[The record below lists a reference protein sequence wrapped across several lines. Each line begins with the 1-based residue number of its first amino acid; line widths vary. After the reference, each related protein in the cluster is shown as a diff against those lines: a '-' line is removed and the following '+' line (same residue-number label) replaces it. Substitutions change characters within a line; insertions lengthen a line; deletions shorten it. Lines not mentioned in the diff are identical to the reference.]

1 MNPSANLSP
10 ACTYHQLENGIHVLT
25 IRSLA
30 RAATIEYYEQF
41 EHILEGQ
48 TKDSPT
54 LRWLTDSTIGLGP
67 IGFGFSQTRNLVN
80 RLKELPPMRSAWLVS
95 SDNFSLNLV
104 ESFVRMLRVPRIK
117 FRTFTVDQYD
127 QSIAWLLADE

>member
-1 MNPSANLSP
+1 VNPSSNPSP
-10 ACTYHQLENGIHVLT
+10 ACTYHQLDNGIHVLT
-25 IRSLA
+25 IRSLS
-30 RAATIEYYEQF
+30 RAATIEYYEHF
-41 EHILEGQ
+41 ELLLDGQ
-48 TKDSPT
+48 TKESPT
-54 LRWLTDSTIGLGP
+54 FRWLTDSTIGLGP

-80 RLKELPPMRSAWLVS
+80 RLKDLPPMRSAWLVS

-117 FRTFTVDQYD
+117 FRTFTIDQRD